1 METEKTLIFK
11 LKKEEISPLIE
22 RISKEYQK
30 NVKIQG
36 FRPGKAPIEIVKA
49 KYKKEIEEDSL
60 EEYIREK
67 VLEEV
72 KKENSK
78 LASPI
83 YIKDKKISGDEFE
96 ITVSFEILPS
106 FDVRGFENIKVEKR
120 IRRASPDEI
129 EKRLKKYQESLA
141 ELRDKEEGVK
151 EGDFIV
157 LKYNV
162 NDISGREV
170 LKDKT
175 ESFRFIRGNI
185 PEEFYR
191 EIEGK
196 KRGEH
201 FKVARNEKN
210 GTFIY
215 EGNILSVKEVILPPI
230 DDEFARMFEMESLED
245 FKKKIGEEIAEDL
258 KREAEEEFE
267 NKILEELSRINK
279 VPVPR
284 YYVEEE
290 LRGIISRYGLKE
302 EEVNERFEEFYKV
315 AEEKIRRRLLLE
327 RLAEQLK
334 IEVKKEEIEEEI
346 KRLARDYRMD
356 FEVLK
361 KRLEERNVLIEI
373 EYSIKRKRAMEF
385 LKNNVKMEVIIE

>member
-1 METEKTLIFK
+1 METEKTLTFTV
-11 LKKEEISPLIE
+11 KKEEISPLIE

-83 YIKDKKISGDEFE
+83 YIKDKKISGDGFE

-120 IRRASPDEI
+120 IKRASPDEI
-129 EKRLKKYQESLA
+129 EKRLKRYQESLA

-162 NDISGREV
+162 KDISGREI

-175 ESFRFIRGNI
+175 ESLKFVRGNI
-185 PEEFYR
+185 PEEFYK
-191 EIEGK
+191 ELEGK
-196 KRGEH
+196 KRGEP

-215 EGNILSVKEVILPPI
+215 EGNILSVKEIILPPI
-230 DDEFARMFEMESLED
+230 DDEFAKMFEMESLED

-258 KREAEEEFE
+258 KKEAEEEFE
-267 NKILEELSRINK
+267 NKILEELSRINP

-334 IEVKKEEIEEEI
+334 IEVKEEEVEEEI

-356 FEVLK
+356 YEVLK
-361 KRLEERNVLIEI
+361 KRLEERNALIEI